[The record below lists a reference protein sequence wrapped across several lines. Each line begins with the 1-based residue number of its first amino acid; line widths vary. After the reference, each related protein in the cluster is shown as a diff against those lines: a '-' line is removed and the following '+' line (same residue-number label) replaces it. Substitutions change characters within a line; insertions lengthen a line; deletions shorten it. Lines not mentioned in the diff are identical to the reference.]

1 MPKLIQFIGMGIT
14 GVGLLYGIIENDMK
28 YEFMYLGTGIV
39 IFLIGFIIEK
49 R

>member
-1 MPKLIQFIGMGIT
+1 MMRFTFKCILLIII
-14 GVGLLYGIIENDMK
+14 GLLYGIIENDMK